1 MEPFWSS
8 PGYFGTQFVGS
19 AATDFFYGQEIASP
33 NLLLANAAGAVVGT
47 FVTDQIMAEGAV
59 LFFMNRDQRANHG
72 KPAHLTK
79 DMYMAIGAGV
89 IGGTGANVLVR
100 HLFFG
105 VPLAPALMA
114 GAVSAALSW
123 GVWVQPRLTSVTANF
138 SN

>member
-8 PGYFGTQFVGS
+8 PGYFGTQIAGS
-19 AATDFFYGQEIASP
+19 IGTDLFYGQEIASP
-33 NLLLANAAGAVVGT
+33 NLLLANAVGAAAGT
-47 FVTDQIMAEGAV
+47 FITDQIMAQGAM

-114 GAVSAALSW
+114 GAVSAALTW

-138 SN
+138 GN

>member
-8 PGYFGTQFVGS
+8 PGYFGTQIVGS
-19 AATDFFYGQEIASP
+19 IGTDLFYGQEIASP
-33 NLLLANAAGAVVGT
+33 YLLLANAVGAATGT
-47 FVTDQIMAEGAV
+47 FITDQIMAQGAV
-59 LFFMNRDQRANHG
+59 YFFMDRDQRANHG

-89 IGGTGANVLVR
+89 VGGTGVNVLVR

-114 GAVSAALSW
+114 GAVSAALTW

-138 SN
+138 GN